1 MQKGPWNILNPYKWV
16 LGRRKERTGE
26 GRPNSGEV
34 ARRRRVPRG
43 QGGSG
48 AQGAPVE
55 WLGGAWDGWNS
66 AVGGGAVRGGQEVR
80 RGGVPAKD

>member
-26 GRPNSGEV
+26 GRPDSGEV
-34 ARRRRVPRG
+34 AHRRRGPRG

-55 WLGGAWDGWNS
+55 GLGGAWDGRNS
-66 AVGGGAVRGGQEVR
+66 AAHDEQRGGGG
-80 RGGVPAKD
+80 